1 MFSSHFFEAAL
12 LMKTKILLCL
22 TTVSLLAV
30 SDITFANDVKVYGRV
45 HAGLQF
51 SDTGDD
57 DETSIKSY
65 ASRMGLKGKAK
76 VNDGLDV
83 FFKYEFEVNPV
94 DNDKDGKSG
103 DNITARSQYVGVK
116 GKYGEVLVG
125 RNDTPVK
132 KSQGKVDLMNDF
144 TSDNKALF
152 AGDNRLGDTIQYTS
166 PSLNHMKFIVSYIA
180 EDNSK
185 QDGETGL
192 SMAGV
197 YGDSKLKKTS
207 IYASIARDTKVAGR
221 DITRFVVQGK
231 LGDATIGGLYQQ
243 SEKVDSDDSVDSF
256 VVSASY
262 KLPNSYK
269 LLAQYQDSDG
279 AEGKLEDSGNS
290 TSVGVEKKLSK
301 QARMYLWYSKFSL
314 DNTPDQDHMA
324 LTLRYDF

>member
-1 MFSSHFFEAAL
+1 
-12 LMKTKILLCL
+12 MKTKLLL
-22 TTVSLLAV
+22 SLFTLGLLVISDVTLA
-30 SDITFANDVKVYGRV
+30 NEVKVYGRV

-51 SDTGDD
+51 SDTGDE

-76 VNDGLDV
+76 INEGVDV

-94 DNDKDGKSG
+94 DNDKDGKDG
-103 DNITARSQYVGVK
+103 DNITARSQYVGLK
-116 GKYGEVLVG
+116 GSYGEVLVG

-166 PSLNHMKFIVSYIA
+166 PSLNHMKFVVSYIA

-185 QDGETGL
+185 QDGETGV
-192 SMAGV
+192 SIAGV
-197 YGDSKLKKTS
+197 YGDSKLKKTPV
-207 IYASIARDTKVAGR
+207 YASVARDSKVAGR
-221 DITRFVVQGK
+221 DITRVVLQGK
-231 LGDATIGGLYQQ
+231 LGDVTLGGLYQQ

-256 VVSASY
+256 VVSAAY

-269 LLAQYQDSDG
+269 LLAQYQDTDG
-279 AEGKLEDSGNS
+279 AEGKLKDSGNS
-290 TSVGVEKKLSK
+290 TSLGVEKKLSK
-301 QARMYLWYSKFSL
+301 QARMYLWYSKFDL
-314 DNTPDQDHMA
+314 DNSADQDHMA

>member
-1 MFSSHFFEAAL
+1 
-12 LMKTKILLCL
+12 MKTKLLLSLFTLCL
-22 TTVSLLAV
+22 LVISDVTLA
-30 SDITFANDVKVYGRV
+30 NEVKVYGRV

-51 SDTGDD
+51 SDTGDE

-76 VNDGLDV
+76 INEGVDV

-94 DNDKDGKSG
+94 DNDKDGKDG
-103 DNITARSQYVGVK
+103 DNITARSQYVGLK
-116 GKYGEVLVG
+116 GSYGEVLVG

-166 PSLNHMKFIVSYIA
+166 PSLNHMKFVVSYIA

-185 QDGETGL
+185 QDGETGV
-192 SMAGV
+192 SIAGV
-197 YGDSKLKKTS
+197 YGDSKLKKTPV
-207 IYASIARDTKVAGR
+207 YASVARDSKVAGR
-221 DITRFVVQGK
+221 DITRVVLQGK
-231 LGDATIGGLYQQ
+231 LGDVTLGGLYQQ

-256 VVSASY
+256 VVSAAY

-269 LLAQYQDSDG
+269 LLAQYQDTDG
-279 AEGKLEDSGNS
+279 AEGKLKDSGNS
-290 TSVGVEKKLSK
+290 TSLGVEKKLSK
-301 QARMYLWYSKFSL
+301 QARMYLWYSKFDL
-314 DNTPDQDHMA
+314 DNSADQDHMA